1 MKKRRYYKLIYMSQI
16 QKNFL
21 KAFIMLTVLFA
32 QLEVGDISPDFEASV
47 CMNGDD
53 INPGIGNSSA
63 WSLYEEG
70 YGKVTWINLFTSW

>member
-1 MKKRRYYKLIYMSQI
+1 MSQL
-16 QKNFL
+16 QKTFL
-21 KAFIMLTVLFA
+21 KAFIMLAVLFG

-47 CMNGDD
+47 CMNGED
-53 INPGIGNSSA
+53 INPGIGNSSV